1 MKLTNDMNIKTN
13 NIVFIG
19 SEKIEFYG
27 HMFKVRGVF
36 DIVDYISYF
45 ITDLDTKETYELY
58 QYFGD
63 KENYYLI
70 TDKEQFTNLEFYGY
84 NL

>member
-1 MKLTNDMNIKTN
+1 MFTNDMNIN
-13 NIVFIG
+13 ADNIVFIEN
-19 SEKIEFYG
+19 EKIEFYG
-27 HMFKVRGVF
+27 HMFKIRGIF

-45 ITDLDTKETYELY
+45 IIDLDTKETYELY

-63 KENYYLI
+63 NENYYLI
-70 TDKEQFTNLEFYGY
+70 TDKRQFTDLEFYGY

>member
-1 MKLTNDMNIKTN
+1 MFTNDMNIN
-13 NIVFIG
+13 ADSIVFIG
-19 SEKIEFYG
+19 NDKIEFYG
-27 HMFKVRGVF
+27 YMFKIRGVF

-63 KENYYLI
+63 NENYYLI
-70 TDKEQFTNLEFYGY
+70 TDKRQFTDLEFYGY
-84 NL
+84 KL

>member
-1 MKLTNDMNIKTN
+1 MFTNDMNIN
-13 NIVFIG
+13 ADNIVFIG
-19 SEKIEFYG
+19 NEKIEFSG

-45 ITDLDTKETYELY
+45 IIDLDTKETYELY

-63 KENYYLI
+63 NENYYLI
-70 TDKEQFTNLEFYGY
+70 TDKRQFTDLEFYGY
-84 NL
+84 KL